1 MKQLP
6 DGIGRTLFIAALAG
20 SIFAAFLLVT
30 PRLAAIGGE
39 VAAGSAGAI
48 PGTTTTA
55 ASTTTTAAVT
65 STTTRAVTTTTTAGT
80 GALPPSEEPMVPQ
93 LGYDGTIRLSVIAE
107 GPLGGKEWS
116 LIADGDEITW
126 RLHIENTSDERLWG
140 VFAWL
145 ELGGRAEC
153 DSHRLAPKAEMDCL
167 VTTTAYA
174 GDWVAEAW
182 VNAWTST
189 RQVKDK
195 VFYELH
201 VSALGGPDGM
211 DPPGDGPATDWRN
224 P

>member
-1 MKQLP
+1 VIQLP

-39 VAAGSAGAI
+39 VAAGSVGAI

-55 ASTTTTAAVT
+55 PSTTTAAAVT
-65 STTTRAVTTTTTAGT
+65 STTTSAVTTTTAGT
-80 GALPPSEEPMVPQ
+80 GGLPSSEEPLV
-93 LGYDGTIRLSVIAE
+93 LHYDGTIRLSVIAE

-182 VNAWTST
+182 VDAWTST
-189 RQVKDK
+189 RQVRDK

-201 VSALGGPDGM
+201 VSALGGRDGM
-211 DPPGDGPATDWRN
+211 DPPGDGPATDWRH